1 MLPKITD
8 MYVIFCGASKFNQ
21 DEMLPKVTDM
31 HFMFCG
37 AAGILDSIAIFKV
50 KILI

>member
-1 MLPKITD
+1 
-8 MYVIFCGASKFNQ
+8 
-21 DEMLPKVTDM
+21 MLPKVTDM